1 MIYAFTNKTIM
12 GEDMLTFAVC
22 DDNPQFAQALSK
34 RIKSFCNQK
43 LPERIEYTML
53 PTFGSG
59 LDVLHCLQFTSI
71 NVLFLDIDMPGMNG
85 FKLAERLCKTYPD
98 IIIIFVSA
106 YEDFVY
112 SSFDYSPFRFLRKSH
127 LEQELEPTLQK
138 VINKLVLD
146 NETMSFITTDGEQLI
161 RIKDITFFEGDKNYF
176 LINTTSNRTYRC
188 RGTMEDVDKRIQNYD
203 FFRVHA
209 AFIVN
214 EEQIESYSNEG
225 FIKMKN
231 GKRINITKRRL
242 PEFKKSYMLFLRK
255 RITK

>member
-1 MIYAFTNKTIM
+1 
-12 GEDMLTFAVC
+12 MLTFAVC
-22 DDNPQFAQALSK
+22 DDNPRFAQALSK
-34 RIKSFCNQK
+34 RIKLFCDK
-43 LPERIEYTML
+43 ELPERIEYTML

-59 LDVLHCLQFTSI
+59 LDVLEHLRSKSF
-71 NVLFLDIDMPGMNG
+71 NVLFLDIDMPEMNG
-85 FKLAERLCKTYPD
+85 FTLAEKLCKTHPE

-112 SSFDYSPFRFLRKSH
+112 SSFEYSPFRFLRKAH
-127 LEQELEPTLQK
+127 LRQELDPTLQK

-146 NETMSFITTDGEQLI
+146 NETMSFITTDGEQII
-161 RIKDITFFEGDKNYF
+161 RINDITFFEGDKNYF
-176 LINTTSNRTYRC
+176 LIHTTSGRIYRC
-188 RGTMEDVDKRIQNYD
+188 RGTMENIEKRIQNYD

-231 GKRINITKRRL
+231 GKRIDISKRRM
-242 PEFKKSYMLFLRK
+242 PDFRQSYMQFIRK
-255 RITK
+255 RVTKG